1 MNRDNP
7 AAPQNWSLIS
17 CKCFLDFFKFNSIK
31 WHCRSSP
38 FDASDASHL
47 RTYICLTLQYLGNS
61 SLCSWWPVIV
71 VYDVFF
77 ISLQIEKLDKIVCA
91 TWNLE
96 LGGYWLLLAA
106 SWHLAICYWALGCY
120 WLLLAATCH
129 FVIFLRLETFCVWR
143 GLCWDTL
150 YVFVYSFVS
159 CVYPAIIFQW
169 AILCII

>member
-17 CKCFLDFFKFNSIK
+17 CKCFLNFFKFNSIK

-106 SWHLAICYWALGCY
+106 LGTWQYATGHLAATGCY
-120 WLLLAATCH
+120 WLLLVTLS
-129 FVIFLRLETFCVWR
+129 FFCVLKLFVF
-143 GLCWDTL
+143 GGVCVETLCM
-150 YVFVYSFVS
+150 YV
-159 CVYPAIIFQW
+159 
-169 AILCII
+169 CI